1 MTDQDSPRTLP
12 WDWYP
17 GTIPNNV
24 VLDDNVYIETS
35 FSFLHYRSRAS
46 VGLRI
51 GRGTCVYAG
60 TMFDV
65 GVNGQVRIGDY
76 GLLNGAMIFCDAAV
90 EIGDYALIS
99 WNVVLMDN
107 YRLSWHHAERRQQL
121 RQAATL
127 TARRFEVCTEPQS
140 IRIEANVWIGFNTCV
155 MPGVTIGEGAIVGA
169 RSLVLDDVAPYT
181 IVGGNP
187 ARFIRH
193 LDPAEHQVSDS
204 STGAGPINS

>member
-1 MTDQDSPRTLP
+1 MTDQDSQRSLP

-17 GTIPNNV
+17 GTIPENV
-24 VLDDNVYIETS
+24 VLGESVYVETS
-35 FSFLHYRSRAS
+35 FSFFHYRSQAP
-46 VGLRI
+46 VGLQI
-51 GRGTCVYAG
+51 GLGTCVYAG

-65 GVNGQVRIGDY
+65 GINGQVRIGDY

-99 WNVVLMDN
+99 WNVVFMDN
-107 YRLSWHHAERRQQL
+107 RRLPWNPTERRHEL
-121 RQAATL
+121 RQAVSRTP
-127 TARRFEVCTEPQS
+127 RRFEACTEPQP

-193 LDPAEHQVSDS
+193 LDPAEHQSADS
-204 STGAGPINS
+204 STGTDLINA

>member
-1 MTDQDSPRTLP
+1 MTDQDAERTLP

-17 GTIPNNV
+17 GTVPENAI
-24 VLDDNVYIETS
+24 LGDSVYIETS
-35 FSFLHYRSRAS
+35 YSFLHYRSRAS
-46 VGLRI
+46 VGLQI
-51 GRGTCVYAG
+51 GRGTCIYSG
-60 TMFDV
+60 TVFDV

-76 GLLNGAMIFCDAAV
+76 GLLNGAMIYCDAAV

-107 YRLSWHHAERRQQL
+107 YRLPWDHAERRQEL
-121 RQAATL
+121 RQVATR
-127 TARRFEVCTEPQS
+127 TTRRFEARTEAQP

-169 RSLVLDDVAPYT
+169 RSLVLEDVAPYT
-181 IVGGNP
+181 IAGGNP

-204 STGAGPINS
+204 STGADPLNP

>member
-1 MTDQDSPRTLP
+1 MTDQDTVRALP

-17 GTIPNNV
+17 GTIPENV
-24 VLDDNVYIETS
+24 VLGDSVYIETS
-35 FSFLHYRSRAS
+35 FSFFHYRSQTP
-46 VGLRI
+46 VGLQI
-51 GRGTCVYAG
+51 GRGTCVYEG

-76 GLLNGAMIFCDAAV
+76 GLLNGAMIYCDAAV

-107 YRLSWHHAERRQQL
+107 YRLPWDHAERRQEL
-121 RQAATL
+121 RQVATR
-127 TARRFEVCTEPQS
+127 TTRRFEAHTDARP

-169 RSLVLDDVAPYT
+169 RSLVLEDVAPYT
-181 IVGGNP
+181 IAGGNP

-204 STGAGPINS
+204 STGTDLLNP